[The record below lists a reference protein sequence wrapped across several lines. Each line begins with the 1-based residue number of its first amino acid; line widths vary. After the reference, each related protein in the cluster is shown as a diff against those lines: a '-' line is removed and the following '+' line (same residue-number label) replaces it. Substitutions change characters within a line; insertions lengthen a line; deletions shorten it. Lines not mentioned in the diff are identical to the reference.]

1 MINEKNST
9 KKGMNSTKKR
19 QYSTT
24 LPLKTRPLFIF
35 NVNSYSLFSGIS
47 DLFFYEIERERERI
61 KKNIKSVF
69 GKNLH
74 QIHYRSLLF
83 SGPVPV
89 HRLRGLLLHGMC
101 LAVHDYRGF

>member
-47 DLFFYEIERERERI
+47 DLFFYE
-61 KKNIKSVF
+61 
-69 GKNLH
+69 
-74 QIHYRSLLF
+74 
-83 SGPVPV
+83 
-89 HRLRGLLLHGMC
+89 
-101 LAVHDYRGF
+101 